1 MSLAGQSGTAWVYL
15 AGSYP
20 LDTYGDQLILDTW
33 SSSSGTLGEH
43 YPMLWSIPTI
53 NSWFQVTL
61 GFGSGT
67 LVDRIAISL
76 SPDAAGAWTGTMY
89 VDDVVINPL

>member
-1 MSLAGQSGTAWVYL
+1 VNLAGHTGWAWVFF

-20 LDTYGDQLILDTW
+20 LTDFGNQLLLDTW
-33 SSSSGTLGEH
+33 NSSSGAQAEH
-43 YPMLWSIPTI
+43 NVPFFGNIPT
-53 NSWFQVTL
+53 NDWFQVPL

-76 SPDAAGAWTGTMY
+76 SPAGNWSGTIY
-89 VDDVVINPL
+89 VDDVVISPL